1 MGEPSDE
8 DRIATMVLAMMRT
21 LKWEEAEEKELRKE
35 ADEQRKVTERLGKC
49 LHEVLHR
56 HGQFNGK
63 NVTKYLKAYL
73 MEFSIYKLSDSVAMK
88 EFSVLVEPDLK
99 ELVARIEKR
108 SLDWLAFEVAMKDE
122 FQFENVDRVTQASFL
137 D

>member
-1 MGEPSDE
+1 MGEPNDE
-8 DRIATMVLAMMRT
+8 DQIVTMVFAMMQT

-35 ADEQRKVTERLGKC
+35 ADEQQKMIKRLGQC

-73 MEFSIYKLSDSVAMK
+73 M
-88 EFSVLVEPDLK
+88 
-99 ELVARIEKR
+99 
-108 SLDWLAFEVAMKDE
+108 
-122 FQFENVDRVTQASFL
+122 
-137 D
+137 